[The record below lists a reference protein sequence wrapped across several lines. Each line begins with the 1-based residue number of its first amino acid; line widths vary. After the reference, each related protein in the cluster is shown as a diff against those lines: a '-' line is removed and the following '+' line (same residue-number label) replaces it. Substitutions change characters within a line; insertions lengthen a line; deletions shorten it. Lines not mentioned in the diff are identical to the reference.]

1 MDLLRASP
9 RAAGPRW
16 SCFFHPV
23 SPGEEPASGAAAPAE
38 QGPPHMQG
46 TLLQLVS
53 QHPPTAA
60 PQSPATSS
68 LAQFLH
74 PRICITPARLLSVPP
89 PLKHG
94 TSAPCRYQ
102 SIKQV
107 PGLSFVP
114 QLLWPQARDSAVP
127 TGSAGWAGN
136 AFAGHASE
144 GWRESHHWDTVGS
157 LTQMGDSAHFQ
168 LAGLFYGF
176 LPQLPTESCSKIQ
189 EWLESEN

>member
-16 SCFFHPV
+16 NCFFHPV
-23 SPGEEPASGAAAPAE
+23 SLGEEPASGAAAPAE
-38 QGPPHMQG
+38 QGPPHTQG

-53 QHPPTAA
+53 QHPPLLPLS
-60 PQSPATSS
+60 PQPPPLLPSPFIPP
-68 LAQFLH
+68 L
-74 PRICITPARLLSVPP
+74 CITLARLLFLPP

-107 PGLSFVP
+107 PGSSFVP

-136 AFAGHASE
+136 AFAGHARE
-144 GWRESHHWDTVGS
+144 GWHQSHHWDTVGS

>member
-1 MDLLRASP
+1 MELLFPSRLPGRGASQ
-9 RAAGPRW
+9 W
-16 SCFFHPV
+16 SSCSSRTGTPTHARDF
-23 SPGEEPASGAAAPAE
+23 AAACEAA
-38 QGPPHMQG
+38 
-46 TLLQLVS
+46 S
-53 QHPPTAA
+53 PTAA

-68 LAQFLH
+68 LAQSLH
-74 PRICITPARLLSVPP
+74 PPLSIALARLLFLPP

-107 PGLSFVP
+107 PGSSFVP

-136 AFAGHASE
+136 AFAGHARE
-144 GWRESHHWDTVGS
+144 GWHQSHHWDTVGS